1 MTRSRKRNPAK
12 NRQRQLNKL
21 QSLFF
26 IVLLVVAGYIFLQS
40 SVFAIKEV
48 KITGLETL
56 QDSEIRKMAGINLGI
71 NTFKLS
77 LNVVESRVEIQP
89 MVKAVTVRRSYPDT
103 IVIAIT
109 ERKAVALVPLNSD
122 FMALDQDGYFLYKV
136 SDYSKANLP
145 IITGLR
151 LGTLTPGKQ
160 IVNPGLTTALKFLQK
175 MDIRLVSQLSEL
187 NVADPQ
193 MIIMYNL
200 EGAEIRLGAAE
211 SIDQKLGLIMETLR
225 KAGNR
230 KIKYIDIT
238 YAGKPVIM
246 FADTVIPP
254 AGKAVP
260 PAGTI
265 KTRKD

>member
-1 MTRSRKRNPAK
+1 MANGKKRNSAK
-12 NRQRQLNKL
+12 NQQRQINRL

-40 SVFAIKEV
+40 SVFSIKEV

-56 QDSEIRKMAGINLGI
+56 QDSQIRKMAGINLGT
-71 NTFKLS
+71 NTFKLN
-77 LNVVESRVEIQP
+77 LNVVKSRVEIQP
-89 MVKAVTVRRSYPDT
+89 MVKAVTVKRSFPDT
-103 IVIAIT
+103 IVVSIV
-109 ERKAVALVPLNSD
+109 ERKPVALVPLNSE
-122 FMALDQDGYFLYKV
+122 FMAIDHDGYFLYKV

-160 IVNPGLTTALKFLQK
+160 IVNSGLSTALKFLQK

-193 MIIMYNL
+193 MLIMYNL

-211 SIDQKLGLIMETLR
+211 SIEQKLGLIMETL
-225 KAGNR
+225 KKVGNR

-254 AGKAVP
+254 ASVTVPTTGSINTGK
-260 PAGTI
+260 
-265 KTRKD
+265 D

>member
-1 MTRSRKRNPAK
+1 MTRSKKRIPSK
-12 NRQRQLNKL
+12 NQQRQLNKL

-56 QDSEIRKMAGINLGI
+56 QDSEIRKMAGINLGV
-71 NTFKLS
+71 NTFKLN
-77 LNVVESRVEIQP
+77 LNVVKSRVGIQP
-89 MVKAVTVRRSYPDT
+89 MVKAVTVKRSLPDT
-103 IVIAIT
+103 IVVSII
-109 ERKAVALVPLNSD
+109 ERKPVALVPLNGE

-136 SDYSKANLP
+136 SDYSKTNLP

-160 IVNPGLTTALKFLQK
+160 IVNTGLSTALKFLQR
-175 MDIRLVSQLSEL
+175 MDIKLVAQLSEL

-193 MIIMYNL
+193 MLIMYNL

-211 SIDQKLGLIMETLR
+211 SVDQKLSLIRETLK

-254 AGKAVP
+254 AGEVLL
-260 PAGTI
+260 PAGSI
-265 KTRKD
+265 KTGKD